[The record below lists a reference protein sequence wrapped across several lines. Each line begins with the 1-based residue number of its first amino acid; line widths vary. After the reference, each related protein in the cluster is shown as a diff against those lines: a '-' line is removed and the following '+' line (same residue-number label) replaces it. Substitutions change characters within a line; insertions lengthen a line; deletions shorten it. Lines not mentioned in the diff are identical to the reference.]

1 MKGLRMSK
9 STQIYK
15 KLENYM
21 TNNNFTFDLNE
32 QPTVQEFEEVIGE
45 EAILVAQ
52 CEMNTPVNFPSSSS
66 RLREYFDLEDED
78 YDGKKIDY
86 KGLSPLW
93 NDNNSEWLY
102 FLAYNNHIV
111 KIGMT
116 ITSLKERYGSYS
128 CGTSRAMKKGSCST
142 TNFIIS
148 ECNTLAVSKGISVQI
163 YGLPVE
169 KEKKIE
175 ERFGVKKECVYSTV
189 RDKETMLLEAFK
201 ENYQQKPALCV
212 QEGK

>member
-1 MKGLRMSK
+1 
-9 STQIYK
+9 
-15 KLENYM
+15 
-21 TNNNFTFDLNE
+21 
-32 QPTVQEFEEVIGE
+32 
-45 EAILVAQ
+45 
-52 CEMNTPVNFPSSSS
+52 
-66 RLREYFDLEDED
+66 
-78 YDGKKIDY
+78 
-86 KGLSPLW
+86 
-93 NDNNSEWLY
+93 
-102 FLAYNNHIV
+102 
-111 KIGMT
+111 MT